1 MNMEDMRHE
10 VMVAH
15 VEQEAKRAVPDH
27 VKAELL
33 SQIKS
38 ILQTKDTNRTEEEPC
53 EAPI

>member
-1 MNMEDMRHE
+1 MKTNVEEIRHE

-38 ILQTKDTNRTEEEPC
+38 ILQNKG
-53 EAPI
+53 

>member
-33 SQIKS
+33 SQIKT
-38 ILQTKDTNRTEEEPC
+38 ILQSKDTKRAEEEPC

>member
-10 VMVAH
+10 VMVAQ

-33 SQIKS
+33 SQIKT
-38 ILQTKDTNRTEEEPC
+38 ILQNKDTGRAEEEPC
-53 EAPI
+53 EASL